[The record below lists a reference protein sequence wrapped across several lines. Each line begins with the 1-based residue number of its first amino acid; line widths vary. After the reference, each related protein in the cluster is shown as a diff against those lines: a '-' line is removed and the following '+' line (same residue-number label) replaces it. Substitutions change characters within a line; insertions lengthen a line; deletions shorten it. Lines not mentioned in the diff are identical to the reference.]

1 MSVIRMDWWDVLKAP
16 IYYREEAQPFPR
28 AQRERVVSQ
37 TAGEQPQEHFG
48 QPPRNPNTNLRDS
61 FDPNKDGYGFTEL
74 NLPGAF
80 PPFRNRDPTGPTNT
94 RDAFFEAQDESSR
107 GVLRLVS
114 DNPPVYELPMYG
126 VLDAARGQGMG
137 REGIEE
143 MRRDLEQ
150 RHGEP
155 VQIIP
160 QGMTTEALPFWDK
173 MLEERVVD
181 NPNRVKKEAKS
192 PKALRHKRE
201 YETRYESSPERKRYR
216 RDLERERRKR
226 GVAGKGGK
234 DMSHTKRGTIVPED
248 PHSNRA
254 RSHPSVGS
262 TLKSERDGYDT
273 SLPDDH
279 PAFTTPVEFDERGE
293 PVPRR
298 ASDKGQQQVDI
309 GGDCPLCE
317 QGRKVHTYEGAVGCT
332 VPDCYA
338 NTSSALMNSYGRA
351 IHRPIPPERL
361 DETGDPVEHSSTVR
375 DGMRVVGN
383 VNDPN
388 DPRVMPEGTRIV
400 YGGDMPDQYHF
411 DMPRPTPIYFHG
423 RNTPSYDMS
432 GYFSTGNP
440 MDLSFRMLK
449 EQTRLFQQGQQ
460 TLDGK
465 PAFAPTD
472 FAAMEQRRKEA
483 EAEAKSKEA
492 RRQKMMEQARKAGM
506 TTPLHAFAAQ
516 TPAPEDSQRP
526 E

>member
-1 MSVIRMDWWDVLKAP
+1 MTVDWWDVLKAP
-16 IYYREEAQPFPR
+16 LYYREEPDPALAAYRQKMGMPEPQGAIMRVSEGGPTEEVPRSVTPDIAQ
-28 AQRERVVSQ
+28 S
-37 TAGEQPQEHFG
+37 PQ
-48 QPPRNPNTNLRDS
+48 NPNPFGLTRLNNPRLKGSPLGGGRKRIFGEDFTHFYESPDGQVRAGIRQVKDSNVYLVDHYGVQRKGRQSGRGRRGLNELREVLEQHHGG
-61 FDPNKDGYGFTEL
+61 PVVM
-74 NLPGAF
+74 
-80 PPFRNRDPTGPTNT
+80 RPTNML
-94 RDAFFEAQDESSR
+94 DESL
-107 GVLRLVS
+107 G
-114 DNPPVYELPMYG
+114 
-126 VLDAARGQGMG
+126 
-137 REGIEE
+137 
-143 MRRDLEQ
+143 
-150 RHGEP
+150 
-155 VQIIP
+155 
-160 QGMTTEALPFWDK
+160 FWDK
-173 MLEERVVD
+173 MMEEGATD
-181 NPNRVKKEAKS
+181 NPNVRKEAKS
-192 PKALRHKRE
+192 PEALRHKRE

-216 RDLERERRKR
+216 RNLERERRKR

-248 PHSNRA
+248 PHTNRA

-273 SLPDDH
+273 FLPDDH
-279 PAFTTPVEFDERGE
+279 PALTTPVEFDMEGK
-293 PVPRR
+293 PVARMSSEKAR
-298 ASDKGQQQVDI
+298 EQVDI
-309 GGDCPLCE
+309 GRECPLCE
-317 QGRKVHTYEGAVGCT
+317 QGRQVHTHEGAVGCT

-338 NTSSALMNSYGRA
+338 NTSNALTNSYGRA

-361 DETGDPVEHSSTVR
+361 DEVGDPVEHSSTVR

-388 DPRVMPEGTRIV
+388 DPRVMPEATRIV

-423 RNTPSYDMS
+423 RNTPSFDQS
-432 GYFSTGNP
+432 GYFTTGDP

-472 FAAMEQRRKEA
+472 FEAMEQRRKEA
-483 EAEAKSKEA
+483 EAEAQAKEA

-506 TTPLHAFAAQ
+506 TTPLHEFAAR

>member
-1 MSVIRMDWWDVLKAP
+1 MDWWDVLKAP
-16 IYYREEAQPFPR
+16 LYYREEPDPALAAYNRRVGLPEPQGAIMRVSEGGPTEEVPRSVTPNIAQ
-28 AQRERVVSQ
+28 S
-37 TAGEQPQEHFG
+37 PQ
-48 QPPRNPNTNLRDS
+48 NPNPFGLTRLNHPRLKGSPLGDGRRRIFGEDFTHFYESPDGQVRAGIRQVGDSNTYLVDHYGVQEKGRESGRGRRGLNELREVLEQHHGG
-61 FDPNKDGYGFTEL
+61 PVVM
-74 NLPGAF
+74 
-80 PPFRNRDPTGPTNT
+80 RPTNML
-94 RDAFFEAQDESSR
+94 DES
-107 GVLRLVS
+107 
-114 DNPPVYELPMYG
+114 
-126 VLDAARGQGMG
+126 
-137 REGIEE
+137 
-143 MRRDLEQ
+143 
-150 RHGEP
+150 
-155 VQIIP
+155 
-160 QGMTTEALPFWDK
+160 LPFWDK
-173 MLEERVVD
+173 MMEEGVTD
-181 NPNRVKKEAKS
+181 NPNRVRKEAKS

-279 PAFTTPVEFDERGE
+279 PAFTTPVAFDERGE

-298 ASDKGQQQVDI
+298 ASDKGRQQVDI

-338 NTSSALMNSYGRA
+338 NTSTALTNSYGRA

-361 DETGDPVEHSSTVR
+361 DEVGDPVEHSSTVR

-411 DMPRPTPIYFHG
+411 DMPRSTPIYFHG

-432 GYFSTGNP
+432 GYFTTGNP

-449 EQTRLFQQGQQ
+449 DETRQTKLPQELTAGAHEAPLFARQRE
-460 TLDGK
+460 
-465 PAFAPTD
+465 
-472 FAAMEQRRKEA
+472 AMERKRKQDEAAQRQRLTD
-483 EAEAKSKEA
+483 
-492 RRQKMMEQARKAGM
+492 QARAAGKSI
-506 TTPLHAFAAQ
+506 PLHAFAAQ

>member
-1 MSVIRMDWWDVLKAP
+1 MNWWDVLKAP

-28 AQRERVVSQ
+28 SQRERVVSL

-48 QPPRNPNTNLRDS
+48 QPPRNPNTTLSDS
-61 FDPNKDGYGFTEL
+61 FDPNRDGYGFTEL

-80 PPFRNRDPTGPTNT
+80 PPFRNRNPMGPTNT

-126 VLDAARGQGMG
+126 VLDTARGQGMG

-160 QGMTTEALPFWDK
+160 QGMTMEALPFWDK

-181 NPNRVKKEAKS
+181 NPNLVEKEAKS

-248 PHSNRA
+248 PHTNRA

-262 TLKSERDGYDT
+262 TLKAIPEKFSDLVEVHHPIYDAPLEYDMEGQPKER
-273 SLPDDH
+273 LREPL
-279 PAFTTPVEFDERGE
+279 EFGDKCRYCDE
-293 PVPRR
+293 
-298 ASDKGQQQVDI
+298 
-309 GGDCPLCE
+309 
-317 QGRKVHTYEGAVGCT
+317 GRQLITAEGAIGCS
-332 VPDCYA
+332 DQECYA
-338 NTSSALMNSYGRA
+338 NTPEALQSSYGHSGT
-351 IHRPIPPERL
+351 IHNPLPAARL
-361 DETGDPVEHSSTVR
+361 NE
-375 DGMRVVGN
+375 VGGREGL
-383 VNDPN
+383 VDHYTAGSVQA
-388 DPRVMPEGTRIV
+388 DPRVRIDMTPRGPEALQ
-400 YGGDMPDQYHF
+400 PQQ
-411 DMPRPTPIYFHG
+411 RPIIAHG
-423 RNTPSYDMS
+423 RNVPNYDMS
-432 GYFSTGNP
+432 GYFTTGDP

-516 TPAPEDSQRP
+516 TPAPEDSRRP